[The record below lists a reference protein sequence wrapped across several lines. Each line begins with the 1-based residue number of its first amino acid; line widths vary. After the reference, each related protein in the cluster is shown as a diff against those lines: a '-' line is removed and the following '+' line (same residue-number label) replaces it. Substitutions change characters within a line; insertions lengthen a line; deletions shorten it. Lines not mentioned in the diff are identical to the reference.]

1 MSNPDSADERPWV
14 SLGAVQEGDCL
25 GIHIHKLL
33 GLVLGAIIVTAFILL
48 ANSPL
53 SAQET
58 KPDFADATTCSCYI
72 QTTTDNLGK
81 LNGYLVR
88 LDIQYQENQKPR
100 WNHPVR
106 MYRIEDRKKAGEFCI
121 SMYKKYFQ
129 EEQKHYE
136 ALQKQAQ
143 QEAASRPNHQTEIK
157 KSLAPTF

>member
-1 MSNPDSADERPWV
+1 MRILTYRFSR
-14 SLGAVQEGDCL
+14 
-25 GIHIHKLL
+25 
-33 GLVLGAIIVTAFILL
+33 LVLGAIIVTAFALL
-48 ANSPL
+48 AESTV

-58 KPDFADATTCSCYI
+58 KPDFADAATCSCSI
-72 QTTTDNLGK
+72 QMTTDNLGK

-88 LDIQYQENQKPR
+88 LDIQYRENQKPP

-143 QEAASRPNHQTEIK
+143 REAASKPNHQVALK
-157 KSLAPTF
+157 SSLAPAF

>member
-1 MSNPDSADERPWV
+1 MRILIYKFS
-14 SLGAVQEGDCL
+14 
-25 GIHIHKLL
+25 
-33 GLVLGAIIVTAFILL
+33 GLMLGAIIVTAFMLV
-48 ANSPL
+48 ANSTV

-58 KPDFADATTCSCYI
+58 KPDFADAATCSCYI

-88 LDIQYQENQKPR
+88 LDIQYRENQKPH

-143 QEAASRPNHQTEIK
+143 REAASRPNHQTEIK
-157 KSLAPTF
+157 KSLAPAF

>member
-1 MSNPDSADERPWV
+1 MRILIYKFS
-14 SLGAVQEGDCL
+14 
-25 GIHIHKLL
+25 
-33 GLVLGAIIVTAFILL
+33 GLVLGAIIVTTFILL
-48 ANSPL
+48 ADSTV

-58 KPDFADATTCSCYI
+58 KPDFADAATCSCYI
-72 QTTTDNLGK
+72 QMTTDNLGK

-143 QEAASRPNHQTEIK
+143 REAASRSSHQVAAK
-157 KSLAPTF
+157 NSLASTF

>member
-1 MSNPDSADERPWV
+1 LRILIYKFSGR
-14 SLGAVQEGDCL
+14 
-25 GIHIHKLL
+25 
-33 GLVLGAIIVTAFILL
+33 VLGAIFVTACVLL
-48 ANSPL
+48 ANSTV

-58 KPDFADATTCSCYI
+58 KPDFTDAATCSCFI

-88 LDIQYQENQKPR
+88 LDIQYQENHKPR
-100 WNHPVR
+100 WNHPMR

-143 QEAASRPNHQTEIK
+143 REAASKPNHQAEIK

>member
-1 MSNPDSADERPWV
+1 LRI
-14 SLGAVQEGDCL
+14 L
-25 GIHIHKLL
+25 IHKLS
-33 GLVLGAIIVTAFILL
+33 GLVAGAIIVTAFILL

-58 KPDFADATTCSCYI
+58 KPDFADAATCSCYI
-72 QTTTDNLGK
+72 QMTTDNLGK

-88 LDIQYQENQKPR
+88 LDIQYRENQKPP

-143 QEAASRPNHQTEIK
+143 READSRPNHQAEIK
-157 KSLAPTF
+157 KSLAPAF

>member
-1 MSNPDSADERPWV
+1 VRI
-14 SLGAVQEGDCL
+14 L
-25 GIHIHKLL
+25 IHKFS
-33 GLVLGAIIVTAFILL
+33 GLMLGAIIVTAFILL
-48 ANSPL
+48 ANPTV

-58 KPDFADATTCSCYI
+58 KPDFADAATCSCYI
-72 QTTTDNLGK
+72 QMTTDNLGK

-88 LDIQYQENQKPR
+88 LDIEYRENQKPR
-100 WNHPVR
+100 WSHPMR

-143 QEAASRPNHQTEIK
+143 REAASRLNHPVEIK
-157 KSLAPTF
+157 KSLAPAF

>member
-1 MSNPDSADERPWV
+1 LRILTYRFSR
-14 SLGAVQEGDCL
+14 
-25 GIHIHKLL
+25 
-33 GLVLGAIIVTAFILL
+33 LVLGAIIVTAFALL
-48 ANSPL
+48 AESTV

-58 KPDFADATTCSCYI
+58 KPDFADAATCSCSI
-72 QTTTDNLGK
+72 QMTTDNLGK

-88 LDIQYQENQKPR
+88 LDIQYRENQKPP

-143 QEAASRPNHQTEIK
+143 REAASKPNHQVALK
-157 KSLAPTF
+157 SSLAPAF